1 MSLEEKEEK
10 QLLDAMKA
18 MKNVDWKKVIK
29 VLAKIQQTEGKDDG
43 ELNKLLDKWEEV
55 YDDVFKEP
63 LKCSFCNKTQ
73 HEVKKLIA
81 GPGVYICDECV
92 ELCCEILDEESQEK
106 EHNHGAL
113 KKICN
118 HKRCCDD

>member
-1 MSLEEKEEK
+1 MSVDKKEEE
-10 QLLDAMKA
+10 QLLEAMKA

-43 ELNKLLDKWEEV
+43 ELNKLLDKWEDV

-73 HEVKKLIA
+73 NEVRKLIA
-81 GPGVYICDECV
+81 GSGDISVMNVLSCAARYWMRNSK
-92 ELCCEILDEESQEK
+92 EI
-106 EHNHGAL
+106 
-113 KKICN
+113 IIIVP
-118 HKRCCDD
+118 

>member
-1 MSLEEKEEK
+1 MSMEKKDEE
-10 QLLDAMKA
+10 QLLEAMKA

-29 VLAKIQQTEGKDDG
+29 VLAKIQQTEGKDDE
-43 ELNKLLDKWEEV
+43 ELNKLLDKWEVV

-73 HEVKKLIA
+73 HEVRKLIA

-92 ELCCEILDEESQEK
+92 ELCCEILDEEFK
-106 EHNHGAL
+106 GNHNHGAL
-113 KKICN
+113 KHICN
-118 HKRCCDD
+118 HKRDCDD

>member
-1 MSLEEKEEK
+1 MSMEEKEEE

-29 VLAKIQQTEGKDDG
+29 VLAKIQQTEAKDDG
-43 ELNKLLDKWEEV
+43 ELNKLLDKWQDV

-63 LKCSFCNKTQ
+63 LKCSFCNKNQ
-73 HEVKKLIA
+73 HEVNRLIA

-92 ELCCEILDEESQEK
+92 ELCCEILDEEFKGNED
-106 EHNHGAL
+106 NHGAL
-113 KKICN
+113 KHICN
-118 HKRCCDD
+118 HKRDCND